1 MDGVTGIGTSTWLG
15 EGRKNQS
22 KSGFSAA
29 WAEIA
34 AGNDSVANTSGA
46 SSQPPVRPSMLVA
59 LQDVRL
65 NQPSA
70 DEEEEGKA
78 GDVPQAQGIFA
89 TADEEAGERTVID
102 EIKEK
107 GLAEWAH
114 EQWLERI
121 REKARQTALADLG
134 LTEDDVASMSPEMQA
149 RIEEMIKQVVEEA
162 VRQATE
168 KAVGDNGEKQTGEA
182 KVLSPIITGG

>member
-1 MDGVTGIGTSTWLG
+1 MDGVTGIGTSPWLG
-15 EGRKNQS
+15 EERKNQS
-22 KSGFSAA
+22 NSGFSAA

-34 AGNDSVANTSGA
+34 AGSDSAANASGT

-65 NQPSA
+65 NQPLA
-70 DEEEEGKA
+70 DEETEGEA
-78 GDVPQAQGIFA
+78 DDVPQAQGIFA
-89 TADEEAGERTVID
+89 TADEEASERTIID

-134 LTEDDVASMSPEMQA
+134 LTEDDVAAMSPEMQA
-149 RIEEMIKQVVEEA
+149 RIEELIKQVVDEA

-168 KAVGDNGEKQTGEA
+168 KAAADNGEKQTGEA